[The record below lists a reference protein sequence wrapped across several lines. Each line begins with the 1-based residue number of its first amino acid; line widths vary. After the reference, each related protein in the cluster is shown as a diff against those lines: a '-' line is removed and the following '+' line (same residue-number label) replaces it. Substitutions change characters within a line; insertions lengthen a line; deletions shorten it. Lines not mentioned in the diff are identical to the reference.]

1 MQDMDWPAIGLWSV
15 YNVGV
20 PLFALLVLIPLAGW
34 LMRSKKLTFLATV
47 LDGQLFFY
55 CVTVIA
61 VLLKDLH
68 QRVEA
73 GDVWIHLGFTGLLMI
88 NVFVYGVVLTNRDKV
103 DEKRVFQ
110 LSVPVVVF
118 VVACVLGVR
127 ISEGLL

>member
-1 MQDMDWPAIGLWSV
+1 MDWSAIGLWLF

-34 LMRSKKLTFLATV
+34 LIKSEKLTFLAMV
-47 LDGQLFFY
+47 IDGQLFFY

-73 GDVWIHLGFTGLLMI
+73 GGAWIYIGFTGLLMV
-88 NVFVYGVVLTNRDKV
+88 NVFIYGVVLTNPDRV
-103 DEKRVFQ
+103 DEKRVSW
-110 LSVPVVVF
+110 LSVTMVVF
-118 VVACVLGVR
+118 SVACVLGVR
-127 ISEGLL
+127 IPEGLL